1 MTTQEPESTIPISER
16 VRFWE
21 EQDRINKE
29 LIPRVIRQHEL
40 LTRHIAEHQS
50 LPEVVA
56 KAVHDAVTAA
66 RAQQEREFAE
76 EVNRIQSGI
85 SRQVE
90 ETVGTAMA
98 AATESA
104 RRTRTLVI
112 VVGSVAVLAGIAGLA
127 LSAVA
132 VFAG

>member
-1 MTTQEPESTIPISER
+1 MTTQEPESTVPISER

-40 LTRHIAEHQS
+40 LTRHIAEHES

-66 RAQQEREFAE
+66 REQQKREFDE

-85 SRQVE
+85 SRQVDE
-90 ETVGTAMA
+90 AVGMATA

-104 RRTRTLVI
+104 RRTRNLSI
-112 VVGSVAVLAGIAGLA
+112 AMGSAAVLAGIAGLV
-127 LSAVA
+127 LGAVA
-132 VFAG
+132 VFTG

>member
-1 MTTQEPESTIPISER
+1 MTTQEPENAVPISER

-40 LTRHIAEHQS
+40 LTRHIAEHES

-66 RAQQEREFAE
+66 KEQQKREFDE

-85 SRQVE
+85 SRQVDE
-90 ETVGTAMA
+90 AVGMATA
-98 AATESA
+98 AAMEGA
-104 RRTRTLVI
+104 RRARRLTIAL
-112 VVGSVAVLAGIAGLA
+112 GSVAVAAGVAGLA
-127 LSAVA
+127 LGAAA

>member
-1 MTTQEPESTIPISER
+1 MTTQEPENAVPISER

-40 LTRHIAEHQS
+40 LTRHIAEHES

-66 RAQQEREFAE
+66 KEQQKHEFDE

-85 SRQVE
+85 SRQVDE
-90 ETVGTAMA
+90 AVGMATA
-98 AATESA
+98 AAMEGA
-104 RRTRTLVI
+104 RRARSLAI
-112 VVGSVAVLAGIAGLA
+112 ALGSVAVAAGVAGLA
-127 LSAVA
+127 LGAAA